1 VEVSVMESEILIIG
15 AGTAGLA
22 AARELSTA
30 GSSVIVLEA
39 RERIGGRIN
48 THFDG
53 WPIELGAEFVHGK
66 PPETLAIVERARL
79 KLQTVPNRHWHL
91 HDGVLTKSGEFWSKV
106 EDVMDEMSS
115 YKGPDQNFAEFLDRY
130 KRKAQVEDIES
141 IATLYVE
148 GFHAA
153 HADRISVHGLNKT
166 NEAAAEIDDEK
177 QFRIENG
184 YSQIAQTLH
193 DEAVAGGAKFHL
205 NTIVEEVNWK
215 RNEVEVLTTTAQR
228 FKSPCLLVT
237 LPLSVLGAVASQEG
251 RLAPALRTNTVSFNP
266 PLNDKQ
272 AAAQKLAMGQVVK
285 VLLRFREPFWES
297 LAVRGEDDAPAS
309 LKDFTFIHAP
319 VELLPTWW
327 THFPVHAPVLAGW
340 AGGTRAEKLLTDTDD
355 ALLDHSLDSLT
366 HIFGVTKGFLEE
378 SMEDFYTH
386 NWQKDPFALGA
397 YSYIPVG
404 GIDAPEH
411 LAQPLEDTLFFA
423 GEATNTEGHQGTVHG
438 AIASGLRAAREILS
452 RR

>member
-1 VEVSVMESEILIIG
+1 MVAGVIESEILIIG
-15 AGTAGLA
+15 AGAAGLA
-22 AARELSTA
+22 AARELSAA
-30 GSSVIVLEA
+30 GRSVIVLEA

-48 THFDG
+48 THVDQ

-66 PPETLAIVERARL
+66 PPETLEIVERARL

-115 YKGPDQNFAEFLDRY
+115 YKGPDQNFAEFIDQY
-130 KRKAQVEDIES
+130 KRRTQIEDVES

-193 DEAVAGGAKFHL
+193 DEATAHGAKFYL
-205 NTIVEEVNWK
+205 TAVVEEVNW
-215 RNEVEVLTTTAQR
+215 RRDQVEVLTTTAQK
-228 FKSPCLLVT
+228 FKARHLLVT
-237 LPLSVLGAVASQEG
+237 LPLSVLQSGHV
-251 RLAPALRTNTVSFNP
+251 RFTP
-266 PLNDKQ
+266 PLSEHRN
-272 AAAQKLAMGQVVK
+272 AADKLAMGHVIKVV
-285 VLLRFREPFWES
+285 LRFRERFWES
-297 LAVRGEDDAPAS
+297 LTVRGEDDTRVG

-319 VELLPTWW
+319 AELLPTWW
-327 THFPVHAPVLAGW
+327 TQFPVETPVLAGW
-340 AGGTRAEKLLTDTDD
+340 AGGTRAEKFSTDTDD
-355 ALLDHSLDSLT
+355 ALLDHSLESLT
-366 HIFGVTKGFLEE
+366 HIFGVTKDFLED
-378 SMEDFYTH
+378 SLQDFYTH

-404 GIDAPEH
+404 GIDAQAQ
-411 LAQPLEDTLFFA
+411 LAQPLEDTVFFA

-438 AIASGLRAAREILS
+438 AIASGLRAAEEILN